1 MDKSQLY
8 KLFLNFIGGESIE
21 IEGLYLKP
29 ERILR
34 DDNTIEFS
42 IQNPNNISYYLGAIE
57 EYLND
62 ILFDFGKFTNS
73 VFKIHVDTNYPVIY
87 FNKKL
92 KNDISKVLKSIKTL
106 KLSNSSGNDM
116 INTEIT
122 GRSVDFNVELGDD
135 SIYIWN
141 EFDAES
147 GIVYSENHGTKLT
160 SNLEKCID
168 YYFQTIESNSRYLES
183 EEVYQELDVVLADYP
198 LIPSWLTQIY
208 HTSFKNLS

>member
-34 DDNTIEFS
+34 DNNTIEFS
-42 IQNPNNISYYLGAIE
+42 IQNPNDISYYLGAIE

-73 VFKIHVDTNYPVIY
+73 LFKIHVDTNYHVIY

-122 GRSVDFNVELGDD
+122 GRSIDFNVELGDD

-147 GIVYSENHGTKLT
+147 GIVYSENHGTKFT

>member
-1 MDKSQLY
+1 
-8 KLFLNFIGGESIE
+8 
-21 IEGLYLKP
+21 
-29 ERILR
+29 
-34 DDNTIEFS
+34 
-42 IQNPNNISYYLGAIE
+42 
-57 EYLND
+57 
-62 ILFDFGKFTNS
+62 
-73 VFKIHVDTNYPVIY
+73 
-87 FNKKL
+87 
-92 KNDISKVLKSIKTL
+92 
-106 KLSNSSGNDM
+106 M

-122 GRSVDFNVELGDD
+122 GRSVDFNVELGND

>member
-1 MDKSQLY
+1 MTKSQLY

-122 GRSVDFNVELGDD
+122 GRSVDFNVELGND

-141 EFDAES
+141 EFDA
-147 GIVYSENHGTKLT
+147 ITN
-160 SNLEKCID
+160 
-168 YYFQTIESNSRYLES
+168 YYNFEDTTNNIYTLIKNNAKAAVNKISWIIFR
-183 EEVYQELDVVLADYP
+183 LAVR
-198 LIPSWLTQIY
+198 
-208 HTSFKNLS
+208 